1 MKKINEEEDKLAKEK
16 LFQQMEAYQAAI
28 AGIETPEETIA
39 LNHIAEQEAAEA
51 KEKAARRA
59 NLTEEEQEALRAWEA
74 SRDKQEETD
83 TEEKPKVVPF
93 RKKKKRVYVLIAAVV
108 IMSLTI
114 GTTGIGM
121 KYKWLQVGTKDY
133 SNATVTSVDSDE
145 DIVLVESDSEKE
157 AYESIDGVMGMP
169 VLRLMSEDIVLDYME
184 VQISYG
190 TKAEILYDYEGIILM
205 YSIILNFDGIS
216 FYEIIEDTVLDEYS
230 IMNGDVEIEVVR
242 YIEDESGVE
251 NIMAAYTINNIY
263 YSISGR
269 VEEGEF
275 KEILE
280 NLYFY

>member
-59 NLTEEEQEALRAWEA
+59 NLTEEEQEALRVWEA

-108 IMSLTI
+108 IMSLAI

-121 KYKWLQVGTKDY
+121 KYKWLQVGIKDVGE
-133 SNATVTSVDSDE
+133 ATMTTVESDE
-145 DIVLVESDSEKE
+145 DIVSEDEYEEKD
-157 AYESIDGVMGMP
+157 AYDAVKVALGTP
-169 VLRLMSEDIVLDYME
+169 VLELISDNKKFEYLE
-184 VQISYG
+184 VELSYG
-190 TKAEILYDYEGIILM
+190 TKAEILYDYEGVILM
-205 YSIILNFDGIS
+205 YSILLDFDGIS
-216 FYEIIEDTVLDEYS
+216 FYEIIEDTVLEEYT
-230 IMNGDVEIEVVR
+230 IVNGDIEIAVVR
-242 YIEDESGVE
+242 YIEEENGVE
-251 NIMAAYTINNIY
+251 NMMAAYTINNIY